1 MIDDEVI
8 WQDEAWSE
16 YTEWIL
22 ERKISIIEKIL
33 KLIKDISRNGLL
45 KGIGKPERLKY
56 FKDRAIYSRRIT
68 DEHRL
73 VYDMKEI
80 LKLDKKESLFL
91 SHFDPETVKFLV
103 NHKI

>member
-33 KLIKDISRNGLL
+33 KLIKRHIKKWTFKKELENLSKIKNIS
-45 KGIGKPERLKY
+45 
-56 FKDRAIYSRRIT
+56 KDRAIYSRRIT

-73 VYDMKEI
+73 VYDMKDDRLRILGCKGYYKEI
-80 LKLDKKESLFL
+80 TINKY
-91 SHFDPETVKFLV
+91 
-103 NHKI
+103 